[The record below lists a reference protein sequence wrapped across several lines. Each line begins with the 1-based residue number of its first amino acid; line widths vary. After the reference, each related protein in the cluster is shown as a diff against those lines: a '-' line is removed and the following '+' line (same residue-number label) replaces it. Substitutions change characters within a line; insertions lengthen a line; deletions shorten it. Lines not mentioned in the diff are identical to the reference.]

1 MGHNKYS
8 YERGGKIE
16 RATQLYGPVEG
27 IGKTISYNQKY
38 FKTFFQIIQYKWTN
52 LLINKVFNEVVEVDP
67 LIDGIFNYSKII
79 YIKIFSNLIVNDG
92 IMIIRLLFCKKIHGV
107 SGDQHAHDM

>member
-27 IGKTISYNQKY
+27 IGKTISYN
-38 FKTFFQIIQYKWTN
+38 
-52 LLINKVFNEVVEVDP
+52 
-67 LIDGIFNYSKII
+67 
-79 YIKIFSNLIVNDG
+79 
-92 IMIIRLLFCKKIHGV
+92 
-107 SGDQHAHDM
+107 